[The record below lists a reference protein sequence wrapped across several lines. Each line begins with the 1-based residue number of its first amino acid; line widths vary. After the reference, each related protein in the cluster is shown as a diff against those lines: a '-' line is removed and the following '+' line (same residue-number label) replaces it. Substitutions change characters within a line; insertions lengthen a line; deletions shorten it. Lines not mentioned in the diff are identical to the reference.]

1 MARISDAME
10 LSNYL
15 FLKAHSE
22 NASTLDPPDPLPRPG
37 APPTAPEEP
46 VEDFATGGELAQFF
60 QEMSTM

>member
-15 FLKAHSE
+15 FLKAHSD
-22 NASTLDPPDPLPRPG
+22 NASTLAPPDPLPRPG
-37 APPTAPEEP
+37 AASVAPEEP
-46 VEDFATGGELAQFF
+46 VEDFATGAELSQFF